1 MIKIDD
7 KDKKI
12 LFHLIHDSRQSM
24 KSIGKKIG
32 LSKES
37 VNYRIKRLIK
47 KKK

>member
-1 MIKIDD
+1 MIKINA

-37 VNYRIKRLIK
+37 VNYRIKREV
-47 KKK
+47 